1 MSISRPRPLSPRT
14 HIKSFMCFRS
24 FLTVKSDEYSN
35 RVNRMEFGH
44 ILCGICY
51 TVCYIFMF
59 YEYIVWRS
67 VMINGISFW
76 LRPYALFDLLQART
90 SLYHVYV
97 NVSRVK
103 RVLSIWNCWYITA
116 HSGMVKWICWNYD
129 FLIYA
134 NASDDLNDF
143 QFIPEIWNMW
153 MGN

>member
-1 MSISRPRPLSPRT
+1 MSISRPRPLNPRT

-24 FLTVKSDEYSN
+24 FLTVKSDEYPN

-51 TVCYIFMF
+51 TVCYISMF

-67 VMINGISFW
+67 VMINGISFR
-76 LRPYALFDLLQART
+76 LRLYALFDLLQART

-103 RVLSIWNCWYITA
+103 RVPSIWKCWYITA
-116 HSGMVKWICWNYD
+116 HSGMMKWIWGNYD
-129 FLIYA
+129 FLIHA
-134 NASDDLNDF
+134 NVFDDLDDSYLS
-143 QFIPEIWNMW
+143 EILWMW
-153 MGN
+153 M